1 MWRSK
6 RNVSG
11 AGASGAG
18 GVKSA
23 ASSGRSRRISS
34 TDDDVVCKYQAE
46 GRLRKLFRKI
56 GSSIES
62 LIDATPL
69 GVPTP
74 CEPWS
79 PLTDKKK
86 ALLSNPISV
95 LKVVTEIMS
104 EYSPSKFIKLLG
116 AAVGGATAQWLHS
129 SALMLMGLR
138 EGLANAVLGEN
149 NSIISDPPVIVESED
164 VTVPGEGAGGAF
176 VDLRTDNSTQKDGPE
191 ARGMSK
197 GLSSFLTNR
206 VIPFLDSL
214 TLRAHGIVVTS
225 DDCSVECSLTSLID
239 EHEYRICSPSSV
251 PESISSDKDDFED
264 CPSVV
269 TEIAISDELDDDEAT
284 DLNDALNNSN
294 QDLAAG
300 YRDDEE
306 YVITNVSEI
315 VDDEDFIDVCAELP
329 S

>member
-6 RNVSG
+6 RNVAG

-23 ASSGRSRRISS
+23 VSSGRSRRMSC
-34 TDDDVVCKYQAE
+34 TGDGAVCKHQAD
-46 GRLRKLFRKI
+46 GRLRKLFGKI

-149 NSIISDPPVIVESED
+149 NISDPPVIVESED

-300 YRDDEE
+300 YRVDEE
-306 YVITNVSEI
+306 YVINNVSEI